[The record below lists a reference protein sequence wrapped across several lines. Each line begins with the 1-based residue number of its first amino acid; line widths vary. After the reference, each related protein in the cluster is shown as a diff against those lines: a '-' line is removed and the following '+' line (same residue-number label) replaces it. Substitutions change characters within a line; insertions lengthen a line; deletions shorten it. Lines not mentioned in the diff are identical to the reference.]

1 VRQPRFP
8 VGSKVVRAVAG
19 APLDD
24 LVVWTVTQYD
34 AELGIYVAEGKIDS
48 GWPAVRAFYEDEIRT
63 AP

>member
-1 VRQPRFP
+1 
-8 VGSKVVRAVAG
+8 
-19 APLDD
+19 
-24 LVVWTVTQYD
+24 VWTVTQYD